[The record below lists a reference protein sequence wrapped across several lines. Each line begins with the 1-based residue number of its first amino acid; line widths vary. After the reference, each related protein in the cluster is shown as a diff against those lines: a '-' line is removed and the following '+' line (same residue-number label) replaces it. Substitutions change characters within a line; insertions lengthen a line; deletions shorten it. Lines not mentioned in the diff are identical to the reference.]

1 MFIFL
6 SQSPI
11 YYNTNYNT
19 YSPGRSAISKDPQSH
34 ELVCPTVIFPS
45 IFGKNTKIAFIATSP
60 TACHSIAIT
69 TDGKAFGWGRN
80 ETGQL
85 GLGYSSAVVP
95 TPTLIT
101 VGDDT
106 SIKFVGGGVGK
117 YHTVL
122 VGDNGLAYASGGN
135 VCGQLGI
142 NNMGNKGIDKFR
154 KCSVVG
160 QLSAE
165 DEEESDGV
173 GNVKIVQVCTK
184 CVDSFYFVYVLID
197 LLTLCPFHFIGIMW

>member
-1 MFIFL
+1 M
-6 SQSPI
+6 
-11 YYNTNYNT
+11 
-19 YSPGRSAISKDPQSH
+19 
-34 ELVCPTVIFPS
+34 
-45 IFGKNTKIAFIATSP
+45 
-60 TACHSIAIT
+60 
-69 TDGKAFGWGRN
+69 
-80 ETGQL
+80 
-85 GLGYSSAVVP
+85 
-95 TPTLIT
+95 
-101 VGDDT
+101 
-106 SIKFVGGGVGK
+106 
-117 YHTVL
+117 L

-197 LLTLCPFHFIGIMW
+197 LLTLCPFYFIGIMW

>member
-173 GNVKIVQVCTK
+173 GKDCLHRHLSHGM
-184 CVDSFYFVYVLID
+184 SF
-197 LLTLCPFHFIGIMW
+197 HRNHN